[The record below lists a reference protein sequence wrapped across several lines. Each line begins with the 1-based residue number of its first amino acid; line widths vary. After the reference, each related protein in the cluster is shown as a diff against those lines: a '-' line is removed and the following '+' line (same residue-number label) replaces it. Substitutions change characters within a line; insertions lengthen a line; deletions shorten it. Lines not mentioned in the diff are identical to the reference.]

1 MKVSKD
7 REVSALRT
15 LLEGADKTAL
25 ELIRSD
31 RELYKTALSV
41 MSEDD
46 IIKLAVLKD
55 MGLLE
60 DLLEREK
67 D

>member
-1 MKVSKD
+1 MKVSKE
-7 REVSALRT
+7 REVSALKT

-46 IIKLAVLKD
+46 IIKLAVLED

-60 DLLEREK
+60 DLVEREK

>member
-15 LLEGADKTAL
+15 LLEVADKTAL

-41 MSEDD
+41 LSEDD

>member
-46 IIKLAVLKD
+46 IIKLAVLED

-60 DLLEREK
+60 DLVEREK

>member
-1 MKVSKD
+1 MKVSKQ
-7 REVSALRT
+7 REVSSLKT

-25 ELIRSD
+25 ELNRSD

>member
-1 MKVSKD
+1 MTVSTA
-7 REVSALRT
+7 REVSALKT

-60 DLLEREK
+60 DLVEREK

>member
-46 IIKLAVLKD
+46 IIKLAVLED

>member
-1 MKVSKD
+1 MKVSKE
-7 REVSALRT
+7 REVSALKT

-46 IIKLAVLKD
+46 IIKLAVLED